1 MSNIGAVEHLLCRF
15 RDLHIMSLAL
25 LYHGQPCSPYLRIT
39 YKLII
44 MSPTSQRKVQKI
56 IELFV
61 QGGATFFSE

>member
-1 MSNIGAVEHLLCRF
+1 
-15 RDLHIMSLAL
+15 MSLAL

-44 MSPTSQRKVQKI
+44 MYPTSQRKVQKI